1 MSSKRTD
8 RRDCGSGDS
17 RRPRADSRID
27 TSEIAPLD
35 RDFFAG
41 AVRNPFSRPLKQST
55 TVRLDA
61 DVLAWL
67 RSRGPGYQTRLNA
80 ILRAA
85 MLRDTVKAPG
95 LAGDRRR
102 RHL

>member
-1 MSSKRTD
+1 MSSKRHRRNGGVD
-8 RRDCGSGDS
+8 RVT
-17 RRPRADSRID
+17 RRARADSRID
-27 TSEIAPLD
+27 TSDIAPLD
-35 RDFFAG
+35 QDFFAR

-67 RSRGPGYQTRLNA
+67 RSQGPGYQTRLNA

-85 MLRDTVKAPG
+85 RLRNAAPTPG
-95 LAGDRRR
+95 LKGDRRR

>member
-8 RRDCGSGDS
+8 HRGRGGQNS
-17 RRPRADSRID
+17 RSARADSRID
-27 TSEIAPLD
+27 TSDIAPLD

-41 AVRNPFSRPLKQST
+41 AVRNPFSRPLKHST

-67 RSRGPGYQTRLNA
+67 RSQGPGYQTRLNA

-85 MLRDTVKAPG
+85 MFRDTAKTPD
-95 LAGDRRR
+95 LEGDRRR
-102 RHL
+102 RCL